1 MEFKWPQVEM
11 NNCVET
17 RFLCISK
24 PSESA
29 VAEALNHELQN
40 ELSNVRKMNVV
51 LVFWQIWSSSSSTQL
66 HHTVHL
72 HWASTAL
79 LFGFITEWK
88 GHTKY
93 IQQRVIIHTLFP
105 HQTLEFSSTP
115 FFFKDSSSGL
125 WIYFYP
131 QSLFGHLFLAPP
143 QVVSVINRLFSLSWW
158 TQAPWSSGTECVAKY
173 NFQTA
178 NDQDLPFCKGDVLTI
193 IGVTRVRALIVF

>member
-72 HWASTAL
+72 HWASTAM

-88 GHTKY
+88 WNTKY

-115 FFFKDSSSGL
+115 FFLKTLPQDSGSTSIHSRCSAIFFL
-125 WIYFYP
+125 LSP
-131 QSLFGHLFLAPP
+131 RLSLSLTDFSLCPGEHRHLGHLA
-143 QVVSVINRLFSLSWW
+143 QSV
-158 TQAPWSSGTECVAKY
+158 
-173 NFQTA
+173 
-178 NDQDLPFCKGDVLTI
+178 
-193 IGVTRVRALIVF
+193 